1 MIQQDTQEFNRI
13 LLEDLNAEFNVYDD
27 SNNLNKQLVYSDI
40 TNKMKSA
47 QEYHD
52 YFLSKENSFI
62 INIFYLQIVSI
73 YTCQCNHITYSFG
86 KFTNIPIILPDN
98 MNNISLDDL
107 LIRQFKQELVDFE
120 DICIN
125 CRKKLKIYF
134 QVNFFFHRD
143 YLKRL
148 SLFKIIKLTFSPIFN
163 EQFPLLMIKIAS
175 SKSSFDIIVSPVSG
189 NIFVILFVL
198 YFFIV
203 KLSKIFC

>member
-1 MIQQDTQEFNRI
+1 MKINEVKDKINIEYIDIKQFIYTFSCKHKNFNGLIQQDTQEFNRI
-13 LLEDLNAEFNVYDD
+13 LLEDLNAEVNVYDD

-125 CRKKLKIYF
+125 CRKKLPHSKKISIT
-134 QVNFFFHRD
+134 R
-143 YLKRL
+143 
-148 SLFKIIKLTFSPIFN
+148 P
-163 EQFPLLMIKIAS
+163 
-175 SKSSFDIIVSPVSG
+175 
-189 NIFVILFVL
+189 
-198 YFFIV
+198 
-203 KLSKIFC
+203 SKILPYLNIMLIISV